1 MISYFCQLKASHVY
15 DMFTDMKH
23 IEIND
28 SVMDSLEKIHSKYG
42 KNKLALGASMM
53 PNSRWNMSRDRLTQ
67 NYFK

>member
-1 MISYFCQLKASHVY
+1 
-15 DMFTDMKH
+15 MFTDMKH